1 HSGLIYLTLP
11 FITLPVFF
19 ISGTIWPLQAMPV
32 AVRFIAY
39 LLPSTWATKAMVG
52 INQMSLPL
60 NDVAKEILFMFI
72 LGSIYLT
79 IGEVIYRKRNQLRLR
94 FMQRRI

>member
-1 HSGLIYLTLP
+1 
-11 FITLPVFF
+11 
-19 ISGTIWPLQAMPV
+19 
-32 AVRFIAY
+32 
-39 LLPSTWATKAMVG
+39 MVG